1 VADFFDSIGQ
11 AAEKAGQY
19 ADKAA
24 STAEKLD
31 KAKKKFEDLFK
42 KPGKPKPVPEPNLYK
57 PLPQG
62 NAVPIGASG
71 MSGGSGIGG
80 VIAQIF
86 TGKVVWIILALV
98 AVLFL
103 FMLLRK

>member
-1 VADFFDSIGQ
+1 VADIFDSIDK

-42 KPGKPKPVPEPNLYK
+42 KPGKPKPAPEPNLYK
-57 PLPQG
+57 PYPVGVGLDAP
-62 NAVPIGASG
+62 S
-71 MSGGSGIGG
+71 MSGGGGIGG
-80 VIAQIF
+80 AIGALF
-86 TGKVVWIILALV
+86 SGKMLWILFALV
-98 AVLFL
+98 ALVLV